1 MLAQFSQDRPP
12 TSCCL
17 ALAGPVVDNVCI
29 ITNLNWHI
37 RGSDLSTQLRIPHVS
52 LINDFVAAGYGCL
65 ALPPSHLTPLYTP
78 ANKHHPPPPHAVKAI
93 IGAGTGLGEAFAV
106 WDEGVNGYKVYP
118 TEGGHA
124 DFAPQTD
131 EECKVMLSVQQR
143 LKLEHVSVER
153 LVSGTGIPNVYH
165 GLRSL
170 QPQLANS
177 AIDAQLANPTID
189 AAAIISTHATTDPL
203 CQRTI
208 HLFTSLYGAE
218 AGNLALKTL
227 SLGGVY
233 IAGGVAGKML
243 AAMRAGE
250 FQKAFVGKGRLG
262 AVVETVP
269 VWLAR
274 GEVGLDG
281 ARVVAKR
288 LITAHKKQHKGIAL
302 LKSKL

>member
-1 MLAQFSQDRPP
+1 
-12 TSCCL
+12 
-17 ALAGPVVDNVCI
+17 VCI

-37 RGSDLSTQLRIPHVS
+37 SGSDLSTQLRIPHVS
-52 LINDFVAAGYGCL
+52 LVNDFVAAGYGCL

-78 ANKHHPPPPHAVKAI
+78 AAKHPAPPSHAVKAI

-124 DFAPQTD
+124 DFAPRTE
-131 EECKVMLSVQQR
+131 EECEVMLAIRKR
-143 LKLEHVSVER
+143 LKIDHVSVER
-153 LVSGTGIPNVYH
+153 LVSGSGIPNIYH

-170 QPQLANS
+170 NPQLANKD
-177 AIDAQLANPTID
+177 IDAQLATPSVD
-189 AAAIISTHATTDPL
+189 AAAIISTHASTDAL
-203 CQRTI
+203 CRRTI
-208 HLFTSLYGAE
+208 QLFTTLYGAE
-218 AGNLALKTL
+218 TGNLVLNKL

-243 AAMRAGE
+243 GAMRAGE
-250 FQKAFVGKGRLG
+250 FQKAFVAKGRLG

-288 LITAHKKQHKGIAL
+288 LITEHKKSHKGIAL